1 MVAHITWP
9 EPYPGEMQ
17 RSLCGRLVPGE
28 TLTSHVSENASE
40 PGGNNLL
47 EVHVWWDIDD
57 KLKRSH
63 ISSSLPHS
71 LILT

>member
-17 RSLCGRLVPGE
+17 RSLCGRLVSGE

-47 EVHVWWDIDD
+47 EAHMVGH
-57 KLKRSH
+57 
-63 ISSSLPHS
+63 
-71 LILT
+71 